1 MLYLIYKLV
10 FHVSY
15 IFIPSIY
22 VKNKANTTYVIGN
35 NSPSKFGY
43 KSGDNNEID
52 KNRIR
57 PKILFNSKPYRATK
71 LKIE

>member
-1 MLYLIYKLV
+1 MNEKVPKI
-10 FHVSY
+10 
-15 IFIPSIY
+15 IME
-22 VKNKANTTYVIGN
+22 VKNRANTTYVIGN
-35 NSPSKFGY
+35 NSTSKFGY

-57 PKILFNSKPYRATK
+57 PKILFNSNPYSAIK

>member
-1 MLYLIYKLV
+1 M
-10 FHVSY
+10 
-15 IFIPSIY
+15 PSIY

-52 KNRIR
+52 KNKIR
-57 PKILFNSKPYRATK
+57 PKILLNSKPYSATK